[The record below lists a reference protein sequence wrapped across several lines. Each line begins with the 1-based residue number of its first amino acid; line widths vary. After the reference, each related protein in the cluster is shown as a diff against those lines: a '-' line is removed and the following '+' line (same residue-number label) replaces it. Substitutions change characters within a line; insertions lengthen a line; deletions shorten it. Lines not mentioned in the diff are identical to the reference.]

1 MADYGGIY
9 ERGTL
14 TLPQILESLHENP
27 RLREAGAIASFIGI
41 VRGQT
46 YEGKKVAKLEVEAYK
61 EKANEV
67 IARICGDLS
76 ARTGIV
82 DARIYHLT
90 GSFNVSDDIVYVVVA
105 GRSRKDV
112 FPALIEA
119 VERYKKELPVW
130 KKEILTDG
138 TSYWVTEKE

>member
-9 ERGTL
+9 ERGNL
-14 TLPQILESLHENP
+14 TFTQILEALHKNP
-27 RLREAGAIASFIGI
+27 RLREAGAIASFTGI
-41 VRGQT
+41 VRGRT
-46 YEGKKVAKLEVEAYK
+46 YEGKEVAKLEVEAYK

-67 IARICGDLS
+67 IARICGNLLTR
-76 ARTGIV
+76 AGVV
-82 DARIYHLT
+82 DVRIYHLT

-105 GRSRKDV
+105 GRSRKNV

-130 KKEILTDG
+130 KKETLTDG
-138 TSYWVTEKE
+138 TSYWVSEKE

>member
-1 MADYGGIY
+1 MADYGGVY
-9 ERGTL
+9 EKGEITL
-14 TLPQILESLHENP
+14 SQILESLHENP

-41 VRGQT
+41 VRGRT
-46 YEGKKVAKLEVEAYK
+46 YEGKEVAKLEVEAYK

-67 IARICGDLS
+67 IARICGDLLIR
-76 ARTGIV
+76 AGV
-82 DARIYHLT
+82 MDARIYHFT
-90 GSFNVSDDIVYVVVA
+90 GSFNVSDDLVYVIVA

-130 KKEILTDG
+130 KKEILADG
-138 TSYWVTEKE
+138 SSYWVSEKE